1 MGRYYFI
8 VYGCQMGYNQYIK
21 QFKGVWFIMPEEEK
35 ELIKQS
41 LDKNFTWQQ
50 IVDMFP
56 DRWVAVS
63 DGIYDGADI
72 LSGILRA
79 VCTEKTLTE
88 ETLRVYGRGIKV
100 HWRRT
105 TPVDKLKAY
114 IMQMEEQGQ
123 AAQ

>member
-1 MGRYYFI
+1 
-8 VYGCQMGYNQYIK
+8 
-21 QFKGVWFIMPEEEK
+21 MPEKEK

-72 LSGILRA
+72 VSGILRA
-79 VCTEKTLTE
+79 VCIDTAMSDEGLSLYEK
-88 ETLRVYGRGIKV
+88 GIKV

-123 AAQ
+123 VVQ